1 MGSIIWAII
10 IGGIAGVIAKLI
22 VPGKDPGGII
32 VTIILGIVGSILFT
46 WVANMLGFMEG
57 ESLVR
62 FWPSLLGAIILLL
75 IYRMFK
81 GKSAARAVD

>member
-10 IGGIAGVIAKLI
+10 IGGIAGAIAKLI
-22 VPGKDPGGII
+22 VPGKDPGGFF
-32 VTIILGIVGSILFT
+32 VTIILGIVGSVIFT
-46 WVANMLGFMEG
+46 WIANMLGFMEG

-62 FWPSLLGAIILLL
+62 FWPALVGAIILLL

-81 GKSAARAVD
+81 GKSAAKAVD